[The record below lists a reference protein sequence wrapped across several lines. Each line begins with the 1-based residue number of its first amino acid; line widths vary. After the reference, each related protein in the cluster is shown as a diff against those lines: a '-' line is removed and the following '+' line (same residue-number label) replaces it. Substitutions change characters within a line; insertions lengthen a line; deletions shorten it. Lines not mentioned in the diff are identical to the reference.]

1 MTTNSTPAPL
11 VTRAA
16 LDAFKQ
22 RLVDQFAPEKVI
34 LFGSQARGD
43 ARLDSDAD
51 ILVVMPYEGRP
62 FAKCREIRRA
72 CKPDFRVHLVIW
84 RPEYIEPRFHWGDPV
99 IREALDQGEVLYG

>member
-11 VTRAA
+11 VTREA
-16 LDAFKQ
+16 LEAFTQ

-34 LFGSQARGD
+34 LSGSQARGD

-51 ILVVMPYEGRP
+51 ILMVMPYEGRP

-72 CKPDFRVHLVIW
+72 CKPDFRVDLVIW
-84 RPEYIEPRFHWGDPV
+84 RPADIEPRYHWGDPV